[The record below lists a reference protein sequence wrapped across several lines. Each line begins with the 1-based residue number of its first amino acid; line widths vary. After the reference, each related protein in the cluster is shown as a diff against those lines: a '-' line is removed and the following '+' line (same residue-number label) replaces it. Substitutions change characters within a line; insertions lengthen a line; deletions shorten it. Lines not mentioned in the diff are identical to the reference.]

1 MMNDALDKQHK
12 SNADSGLSMKELF
25 EQKRKAAEEKLK
37 NAEESKTSGVSA
49 QEKADRK
56 ARLLAQRDLLRK

>member
-1 MMNDALDKQHK
+1 
-12 SNADSGLSMKELF
+12 MKELF
-25 EQKRKAAEEKLK
+25 EKKRRDAEEKLK
-37 NAEESKTSGVSA
+37 NAEESKAPGVTA